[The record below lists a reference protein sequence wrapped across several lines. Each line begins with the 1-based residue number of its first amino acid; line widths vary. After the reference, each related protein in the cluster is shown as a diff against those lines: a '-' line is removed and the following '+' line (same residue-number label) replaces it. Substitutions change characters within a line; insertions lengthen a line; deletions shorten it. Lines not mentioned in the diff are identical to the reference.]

1 VLNSVF
7 AAVASGRRL
16 FLTGVLILAASLGA
30 AAELG
35 NYGLAPVLLVLFLGF
50 NGLSML
56 ATARYHPAALLAEPN
71 GPAIATVASPARVLS
86 AAGFLNL
93 AGLLGAQEAGN
104 IVAREELWQFDVF
117 LVVFLAAAAALLIYV
132 AWGSAA
138 VRLRPDGVYDR
149 QPLGSRLIPWD
160 AFDRGYPAVPVKTT
174 RLALYYQRPELVRRR
189 GVYPGTQFLTTATDA
204 NYLALAIDHY
214 VTHPEHRPA
223 IGTPADFQRLNTS
236 LAGAAGSGVN
246 PTR

>member
-1 VLNSVF
+1 M
-7 AAVASGRRL
+7 ARGRRL
-16 FLTGVLILAASLGA
+16 FLIGVLVLAASLGA

-35 NYGLAPVLLVLFLGF
+35 HYGLALVSLGLFLGF
-50 NGLSML
+50 NALSML
-56 ATARYHPAALLAEPN
+56 ATSRYHPAVLLDEPDE
-71 GPAIATVASPARVLS
+71 PAIATAASPARVLS

-93 AGLLGAQEAGN
+93 AGLLGAQEVGN

-132 AWGSAA
+132 AWGSSAA
-138 VRLRPDGVYDR
+138 RLRPDGVYDR
-149 QPLGSRLIPWD
+149 QPLGSRLIPWE

-204 NYLALAIDHY
+204 NYLAQAIGHY
-214 VTHPEHRPA
+214 VTHAEQRPA
-223 IGTPADFQRLNTS
+223 IGAPGEFQRLTNL
-236 LAGAAGSGVN
+236 LAGAAESGVN